1 MTNHIFKHPYSREVS
16 SFRYDQRHLYN
27 VARRQRRRMLK
38 IVAEIE
44 QALESGVF
52 SLTEVHEMRQ
62 TIAALT
68 QQDDMLSELQA
79 KIGTYYV
86 RLQEQIIHALNL
98 CDPNFGEFPT
108 QLRTHKFPS
117 PVVPPKKGEP
127 L

>member
-27 VARRQRRRMLK
+27 IARRQRRRMLK

-44 QALESGVF
+44 KTLEHGVL
-52 SLTEVHEMRQ
+52 SLTEAHELRM
-62 TIAALT
+62 TISALT
-68 QQDDMLSELQA
+68 EQDDMLSELQA
-79 KIGTYYV
+79 KIRGDYV
-86 RLQEQIIHALNL
+86 RMQELIIRALNL